1 MRNLIR
7 VSLNEDTRHGQ
18 RQTKTKTFSEHPTI
32 LTMAKTKTFS
42 EHPTI
47 LTMAK
52 TNSKAM
58 TKTMKIASSKSNPCV
73 K

>member
-18 RQTKTKTFSEHPTI
+18 RQIKTK
-32 LTMAKTKTFS
+32 AFS

-58 TKTMKIASSKSNPCV
+58 TKTIKIASSKSNPCV